1 MTDLLFCITLLAL
14 LSRYR
19 VCGPARFEKSLDLC
33 VQDKRIRHDSFQNTA
48 FSVKTLLFTKG
59 DIYVVT
65 VFHPQ
70 FPRTPLR
77 THAPQFVAHEKMAF
91 TFRHRLPTYMDVNR
105 PCNVILADW
114 KPHSSNLAAYLSIN
128 KELRCLQNQ
137 FVLYFKLFSLS
148 SNIYIGYY
156 IQLADSPHVQFCC
169 FQIKKNEDRQDK
181 SLPEI
186 LVILWCSYSKSLNL
200 SPVHLR
206 NYRNILPK
214 RKIKFLSFYLPLD

>member
-1 MTDLLFCITLLAL
+1 MTDLLFCTALPAL

-137 FVLYFKLFSLS
+137 FVLYFKLFFTFVEHLHRILYTIGRFSSCAILLFSNKKKWRQTGQKSAWNSRHSLV
-148 SNIYIGYY
+148 
-156 IQLADSPHVQFCC
+156 QLFK
-169 FQIKKNEDRQDK
+169 ILK
-181 SLPEI
+181 SFT
-186 LVILWCSYSKSLNL
+186 
-200 SPVHLR
+200 R
-206 NYRNILPK
+206 T
-214 RKIKFLSFYLPLD
+214 FT